1 MKPLERA
8 HVVLVAGKDQGLQ
21 LAVHLCRIRVARA
34 TFVAD
39 VDEARSLCL
48 AGGPD
53 LCLVAI
59 DGCILDAAPLPE
71 IDAPGRATG
80 VPSLLLAAVVTP
92 YLRRMAWRC
101 GYSAAIPA
109 GIAPQMLARRICAAL
124 QRRRTARTGCAA
136 IRDPCRHFPPV
147 GRRVRRFSQSK
158 TALTA
163 LSTPLLR
170 C

>member
-1 MKPLERA
+1 MKSLERV

-21 LAVHLCRIRVARA
+21 LAVHLCRIRVTRA

-59 DGCILDAAPLPE
+59 DDCILDAAPLPE
-71 IDAPGRATG
+71 IDAPGRTTG

-109 GIAPQMLARRICAAL
+109 GIAPQMLARPICAAL
-124 QRRRTARTGCAA
+124 QRRRTARTG
-136 IRDPCRHFPPV
+136 RMGPPFV
-147 GRRVRRFSQSK
+147 IHAGISRRS
-158 TALTA
+158 TAGFA
-163 LSTPLLR
+163 DFRKAKPH
-170 C
+170 